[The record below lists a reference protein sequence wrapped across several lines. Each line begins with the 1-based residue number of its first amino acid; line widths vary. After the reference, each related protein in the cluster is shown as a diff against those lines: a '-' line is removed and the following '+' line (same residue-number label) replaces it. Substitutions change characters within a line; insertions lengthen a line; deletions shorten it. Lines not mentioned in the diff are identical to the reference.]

1 LAMRDTTRYL
11 LAACAPTLR
20 AALPATPAATEG
32 RLDFGASIFGV
43 GDDHYRVDRVV
54 AAIPLAMETGKA
66 SIRSEKRRTVELRF
80 DRERSV
86 LVLQGKGEPIAV
98 PGLML
103 AAADATGRRAEVERM
118 LGHTWFGDAEAARW
132 RARAAQPFTHVE
144 MAEAQKVLSAS
155 VETHLAAME
164 ADLAAGRGSFDTLGW
179 SVRDGLERL
188 VGPFGE
194 TRDDV
199 VKGIRRVA
207 KARLKAHGAR
217 ALPYLIA
224 AGVETGVV
232 PRGVPGGVS
241 AAQVVESTLA
251 EGVLGCAFGAL
262 TALEILLGPK
272 GRLRAKATDLIDVL
286 ERDFDRIDDRLHLF
300 AGHAV
305 TTFASLA
312 TSPETRDAPALWRRT
327 AAYALAGLRTRMFA
341 GFRTELSRK
350 FYDDAIQAFD
360 RTYDIAAARDARWTP
375 RWHGS
380 FLSPV
385 CLWGQWWRRL
395 MAVVGA
401 VTDPPTRARLDALAE
416 RAQAHIEASRQP
428 LSIFLPGPLDGRRED
443 PVVERLQVMA
453 RDAAQGA
460 TDKPRAVQWRSL
472 ANAAMISPPAPE
484 LMTIARELLRT
495 STLREWVDDD
505 GEVLGELTGVANLI
519 ATVRDTET
527 AQTLS
532 RQLIAAASR
541 EGAWPVLQAA
551 HTLIV
556 LAGVHAEPGGYADA
570 LRESFEG
577 LAFAVTDPVSANI
590 LAEVLVLMGGM
601 EPRLVSVLARARR
614 AAVLTPTAI

>member
-1 LAMRDTTRYL
+1 MRDTTRYL

-20 AALPATPAATEG
+20 AALPATPAAMEG
-32 RLDFGASIFGV
+32 RLDFGASIFGL

-66 SIRSEKRRTVELRF
+66 SVRSEKRRTAELSF

-86 LVLQGKGEPIAV
+86 LILQGRGEPIAV

-103 AAADATGRRAEVERM
+103 AAPDEAARRAEVERM
-118 LGHTWFGDAEAARW
+118 LGHTWFGNAGAALW

-144 MAEAQKVLSAS
+144 MAEVQKALSAS

-164 ADLAAGRGSFDTLGW
+164 ADLAAGKGSFDTLGW

-188 VGPFGE
+188 VGPFVE
-194 TRDDV
+194 TRADV

-217 ALPYLIA
+217 ALPYVVA
-224 AGVETGVV
+224 AGIETGVA

-241 AAQVVESTLA
+241 AAQVVENALA
-251 EGVLGCAFGAL
+251 EGALGCAFGAI

-272 GRLRAKATDLIDVL
+272 GRLRAEAADLIDVL

-305 TTFASLA
+305 ATFASLA
-312 TSPETRDAPALWRRT
+312 TSPETRDAPAAWRRT

-350 FYDDAIQAFD
+350 FYGDAAQAFD
-360 RTYDIAAARDARWTP
+360 RAYDIAAARDARWTP

-385 CLWGQWWRRL
+385 CLWGLWWRRL
-395 MAVVGA
+395 TAVAGA
-401 VTDPPTRARLDALAE
+401 VTDPSTRARLDALAE
-416 RAQAHIEASRQP
+416 RAQTHIEVSRQP

-443 PVVERLQVMA
+443 PVVERLQAMA
-453 RDAAQGA
+453 RDAAEGA
-460 TDKPRAVQWRSL
+460 IDKPRAVRWRSL
-472 ANAAMISPPAPE
+472 ANAAMICPPAPE

-505 GEVLGELTGVANLI
+505 GEVLGELTGIANLI

-541 EGAWPVLQAA
+541 EGAWPVLQAT
-551 HTLIV
+551 HTLIA
-556 LAGVHAEPGGYADA
+556 LAGVHTEADAYADA

-577 LAFAVTDPVSANI
+577 LAFAITDSTSANI
-590 LAEVLVLMGGM
+590 LAEVLVVLGEM

-614 AAVLTPTAI
+614 AALMAAAAI